1 MQFAM
6 LTVGM
11 LDANCY
17 IVGCPESRDAAVV
30 DPGGD
35 VDRILGAARDKA
47 LKIKW
52 IVLTHVHYDHIAG
65 LPELQERTGA
75 KLAVHRDDNG
85 ALADPGRNLAQFFGG
100 PARFPAGD
108 LLLLD
113 GDEIPLGKIKLRV
126 IHTPGHTPGGICVLD
141 GNDLYTGD
149 TLFAGAVGRPDLP
162 GGDFPTL
169 IRSIKEKLLALD
181 DGVLVYPGHGE
192 ASSVGRE
199 RRSNPYL
206 TTEG

>member
-1 MQFAM
+1 SD
-6 LTVGM
+6 L
-11 LDANCY
+11 
-17 IVGCPESRDAAVV
+17 
-30 DPGGD
+30 
-35 VDRILGAARDKA
+35 
-47 LKIKW
+47 
-52 IVLTHVHYDHIAG
+52 
-65 LPELQERTGA
+65 
-75 KLAVHRDDNG
+75 
-85 ALADPGRNLAQFFGG
+85 LADPGRNLAQFFGG

-206 TTEG
+206 TTEW